1 MLMVVPPCHTVGDD
15 AVCVG
20 LDLVIESILL
30 FDLQGR
36 REGDVV
42 DLARLKPHGCKMTMQ
57 SDT

>member
-1 MLMVVPPCHTVGDD
+1 MLMVVPPCHTVGYD

-42 DLARLKPHGCKMTMQ
+42 DLARLKPHGCKMTM
-57 SDT
+57 